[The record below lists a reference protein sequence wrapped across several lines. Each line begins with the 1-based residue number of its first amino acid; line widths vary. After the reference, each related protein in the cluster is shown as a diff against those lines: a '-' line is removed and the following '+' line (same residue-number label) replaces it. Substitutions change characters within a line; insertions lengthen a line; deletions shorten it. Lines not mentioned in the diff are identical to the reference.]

1 MYESVCHPSLS
12 HPSPPLLARA
22 LAYLLN
28 FAGPVVSAVSD
39 LELVGVDGVVI
50 VARVHAVHVLVAHQ
64 RRYLAE
70 KEEDE
75 DGAGHEPRGE
85 RQRWRRRREAQT
97 TGLPRRRAA
106 PAAGGARHASGGL
119 FMELKEEGHFFREAG
134 RARAGAASA
143 SRKVRGAKSIQ

>member
-39 LELVGVDGVVI
+39 LELVGVDGVVV

-70 KEEDE
+70 QEEEE

-85 RQRWRRRREAQT
+85 RRRRRREAQT
-97 TGLPRRRAA
+97 IAGLPRRAT
-106 PAAGGARHASGGL
+106 PAGGAHHTWLRL
-119 FMELKEEGHFFREAG
+119 FMGL
-134 RARAGAASA
+134 
-143 SRKVRGAKSIQ
+143 RGIF